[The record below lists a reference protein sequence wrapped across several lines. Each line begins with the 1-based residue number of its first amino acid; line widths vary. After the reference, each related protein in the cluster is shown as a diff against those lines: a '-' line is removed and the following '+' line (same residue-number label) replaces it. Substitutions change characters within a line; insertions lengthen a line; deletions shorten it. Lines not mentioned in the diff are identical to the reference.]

1 MNFKYFIILLLGVE
15 IFTYDWGKTNQILE
29 QYQLDGAYPGAVLR
43 ISNSTMNLHS
53 YTVGY
58 LSKQFA
64 PFYTLPMKA
73 DTIFDIAS
81 LTKITATLTCL
92 MHLYDIA

>member
-1 MNFKYFIILLLGVE
+1 MDLKYLIIYLLGMG
-15 IFTYDWGKTNQILE
+15 TASYDWTKTNQILE
-29 QYQLDGAYPGAVLR
+29 YYQLDGAYPGAVLR
-43 ISNSTMNLHS
+43 ISNSTTNLHS

-64 PFYTLPMKA
+64 PFYTLPMKK
-73 DTIFDIAS
+73 DTIFDMAS

-92 MHLYDIA
+92 MHLYDIN

>member
-1 MNFKYFIILLLGVE
+1 MDFRYFIVYLFVTE
-15 IFTYDWGKTNQILE
+15 IVAYDWTKTNQILE

-43 ISNSTMNLHS
+43 ISNSTTNLHS

-64 PFYTLPMKA
+64 PFYTLPMKK

-92 MHLYDIA
+92 MHLYDIN